1 MIELQTLSKTYRTG
15 GRVVDAL
22 DKVSAH
28 LPKSITALIGD
39 NGSGKSTLIRILC
52 TLETADSGSFAVDGV
67 RIDGKARIAYREQIG
82 YVPQDVRF
90 VSTMSCKDALAYAGW
105 VAGLSR
111 SEYLARIPEVLDEV
125 GLSQVAD
132 ARVGSLS
139 GGQNRRIGIA
149 AALMH
154 HPHILYFDEPTAG
167 LDPQA
172 RFEVRNLIR
181 SVGERATVV
190 ISTHLTDDVNSLA
203 DHVVAL
209 NRGCVTYEGGWRQL
223 QQAATSAGS
232 LAHSSDALEA
242 ALAYLSA
249 SAAAGEATP

>member
-1 MIELQTLSKTYRTG
+1 MIQLQSLSKTR
-15 GRVVDAL
+15 D
-22 DKVSAH
+22 
-28 LPKSITALIGD
+28 
-39 NGSGKSTLIRILC
+39 
-52 TLETADSGSFAVDGV
+52 
-67 RIDGKARIAYREQIG
+67 AYRQRIG

-90 VSTMSCKDALAYAGW
+90 ISTMSCSDALAYAGW

-111 SEYLARIPEVLDEV
+111 SEYRARIPEVLAEV
-125 GLSQVAD
+125 GLPEVAN

-154 HPHILYFDEPTAG
+154 RPDVIYFDEPTAG

-190 ISTHLTDDVNSLA
+190 ISTHLTDDVDSLA
-203 DHVVAL
+203 DHVIALHTGRVAF
-209 NRGCVTYEGGWRQL
+209 EGSWQQL
-223 QQAATSAGS
+223 QQHAGPAT
-232 LAHSSDALEA
+232 HSSDPLEE
-242 ALAYLSA
+242 ALAVIAQSPA
-249 SAAAGEATP
+249 PDEVGI